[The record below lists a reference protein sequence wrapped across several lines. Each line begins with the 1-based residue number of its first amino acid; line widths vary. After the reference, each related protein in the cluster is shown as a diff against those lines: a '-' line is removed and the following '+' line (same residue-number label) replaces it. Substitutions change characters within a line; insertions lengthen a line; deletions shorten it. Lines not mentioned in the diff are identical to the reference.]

1 MWLTNGGFADVYI
14 TFAKVDGEH
23 FSAFIIDK
31 GTPGVTLGPEERKL
45 GIKGSSTRGLIL
57 QDAVIPKD
65 NLLGEI
71 GKGAKIAFNIL
82 NVGRFKLGAGCTGG
96 SKVALKAACEY
107 AKERSAFGKKIAD
120 FGLIQSKIGEAT
132 ARIFASESMVY
143 RTAGMIDAN
152 LEGAHDNATALK
164 RIEEYDAECSM
175 VKIFCSEV
183 LDYVTDE
190 AVQILGGAGYVED
203 YPVERYYRD
212 ARINRIFEGTNEI
225 NRLLVPGRLVRR
237 ALSGALPLFDAA
249 MALLDEPRPEGRPSA
264 DDHGF
269 LGAEVR
275 LVKGAKKIS
284 LMLMGLAAQKFQ
296 AKLADQ
302 QEVMG
307 YCADVVTETY
317 ALESALLRTQKKA
330 ARDGE
335 AAAGPFT
342 MALQVFAEGAVSRIE
357 AAARQALPTIE
368 SEDMLATCMEGVA
381 RFTDRQPL
389 ATIPLR
395 RALAVM
401 SLEKNGYP
409 F

>member
-1 MWLTNGGFADVYI
+1 
-14 TFAKVDGEH
+14 
-23 FSAFIIDK
+23 
-31 GTPGVTLGPEERKL
+31 
-45 GIKGSSTRGLIL
+45 
-57 QDAVIPKD
+57 
-65 NLLGEI
+65 
-71 GKGAKIAFNIL
+71 
-82 NVGRFKLGAGCTGG
+82 
-96 SKVALKAACEY
+96 VALRAACEY
-107 AKERSAFGKKIAD
+107 AKERAAFGKKIAD

-132 ARIFASESMVY
+132 ARIFAAESMVY

-175 VKIFCSEV
+175 VKIFGSEV
-183 LDYVTDE
+183 LDHVTDE

-275 LVKGAKKIS
+275 LTKGAKKIS
-284 LMLMGLAAQKFQ
+284 LMLLGLAAQKFQ

-335 AAAGPFT
+335 AAAGPFA
-342 MALQVFAEGAVSRIE
+342 MALKVFAEGAVSRIE

-368 SEDMLATCMEGVA
+368 SGDMLATCMEGVT
-381 RFTDRQPL
+381 RFTDRQAL

-395 RALAVM
+395 RSLAVM
-401 SLEKNGYP
+401 SLDKNGYP

>member
-1 MWLTNGGFADVYI
+1 V
-14 TFAKVDGEH
+14 V
-23 FSAFIIDK
+23 
-31 GTPGVTLGPEERKL
+31 
-45 GIKGSSTRGLIL
+45 
-57 QDAVIPKD
+57 
-65 NLLGEI
+65 
-71 GKGAKIAFNIL
+71 
-82 NVGRFKLGAGCTGG
+82 
-96 SKVALKAACEY
+96 
-107 AKERSAFGKKIAD
+107 
-120 FGLIQSKIGEAT
+120 
-132 ARIFASESMVY
+132 
-143 RTAGMIDAN
+143 
-152 LEGAHDNATALK
+152 
-164 RIEEYDAECSM
+164 
-175 VKIFCSEV
+175 
-183 LDYVTDE
+183 DE

-203 YPVERYYRD
+203 YPVERYFRD

-269 LGAEVR
+269 LGTEVR
-275 LVKGAKKIS
+275 LAKGAKKIA

-307 YCADVVTETY
+307 CCADVVTETY

-335 AAAGPFT
+335 AAAGPFA
-342 MALQVFAEGAVSRIE
+342 MALKVFAEGAVSRIE

-368 SEDMLATCMEGVA
+368 SGDMLNTCMEGVA

-395 RALAVM
+395 RSLAV
-401 SLEKNGYP
+401 LALDKNGYP